1 MSDDRTPAQARRS
14 LWRWACA
21 LAVASLAIAGLARES
36 LGDVTVEQEIR
47 ALDAQEAEAMLAA
60 DLATL
65 GRLWSSGFVVNAP
78 DNTVKA
84 KEQVLEAVRDS
95 RITYSAFTRTV
106 ERVVVQGDLAISM
119 GGETVV
125 PEGDPGGAGKEVP
138 HRYSHVW
145 RKIDGSWLLIARHAN
160 EVPAPRR

>member
-1 MSDDRTPAQARRS
+1 MSDDRRQVQRRRG
-14 LWRWACA
+14 LWRRACA
-21 LAVASLAIAGLARES
+21 LAVASLAIAGLSRPS
-36 LGDVTVEQEIR
+36 LGEVTAEQEIR
-47 ALDAQEAEAMLAA
+47 ALDAKEAAAMLAA

-65 GRLWSSGFVVNAP
+65 GRLWWSGLVVNAP

-125 PEGDPGGAGKEVP
+125 PEGDPAGSDKEVP
-138 HRYSHVW
+138 RRYSHVW
-145 RKIDGSWLLIARHAN
+145 RRIDGSWFLIARHAN
-160 EVPAPRR
+160 VVPAPPR